1 MRETILSAITL
12 VLFTASA
19 AAAAAEAS
27 GHYYNHDI
35 SQTKIALPNGNT
47 AIQTHFFEMIVTDN
61 ANDPTNHLAGSCTS
75 QTIVSKDGKTL
86 SASGICFMKDTNG
99 DSLPH
104 WFKFGEAGTANCPKQ
119 CGSFGF
125 MPGTGKFK
133 GVTGGGTWKRTHK
146 FGDVASSG
154 TFKQTYSKP

>member
-1 MRETILSAITL
+1 MRTSMLSAITL
-12 VLFTASA
+12 ALLTASA
-19 AAAAAEAS
+19 AAAAAETA
-27 GHYYNHDI
+27 GHYYNHTT
-35 SQTKIALPNGNT
+35 SEKKIALPNGNT
-47 AIQTHFFEMIVTDN
+47 AVQTHFFEMIVTDD

-86 SASGICFMKDTNG
+86 SASGICFLKDSDG

-104 WFKFGEAGTANCPKQ
+104 WYKFGESGTASCPNG
-119 CGSFGF
+119 CGSYGF

-133 GVTGGGTWKRTHK
+133 GLTGSGTWKQTHK